1 MFGFLRR
8 KKAPEPFEAPAV
20 EPTVHPLP
28 YDAAPQSPTI
38 EPTAP
43 PEAFAPSNPPATP
56 ITTASALDAGKAEQP
71 AVPCVMASPHT
82 AQEAA
87 QEAVQEAIQEN
98 AAAFGESPHRD
109 KPKSGFWQQLARSRA
124 SFTEGLGDLF
134 LGKKAI
140 DEELLDEIETRLLL
154 ADVGQ
159 TTTQSLIKALQ
170 QHISRKQIADA
181 NALFETLSQ
190 LMVERLQRVQKP
202 RPAFIEHPHIMVVCG
217 INGAGK
223 TTTIGKLAYYFKNQG
238 HKVMLAAGDT
248 FRAAAVEQLMAWGAR
263 NQIPVI
269 GEPGRSDSASVLF
282 DAAQSAKARQ
292 IDVLIADTAGRL
304 HTQGGLMDE
313 LKKLVRV
320 ISKSQPNAPHEIIL
334 VLDASIGQ
342 NALNQ
347 ARLFHQAV
355 GVTGLVVTK
364 LDGTAKGGILFAIAD
379 ELALPIY
386 FIGVGEQL
394 DDLRVF
400 DPQSYVDALLD
411 RQS

>member
-8 KKAPEPFEAPAV
+8 KKAPETPAELMMEPEVTQAAGPEAAPAA
-20 EPTVHPLP
+20 ETV
-28 YDAAPQSPTI
+28 
-38 EPTAP
+38 
-43 PEAFAPSNPPATP
+43 ATP
-56 ITTASALDAGKAEQP
+56 TSPAPVDTEQSAALAPLIHAETRSTDRVAPLTEP
-71 AVPCVMASPHT
+71 ANR
-82 AQEAA
+82 E
-87 QEAVQEAIQEN
+87 
-98 AAAFGESPHRD
+98 
-109 KPKSGFWQQLARSRA
+109 KPKSRFWQQLSRTRS
-124 SFTEGLGDLF
+124 SVTEGLGDLF

-140 DEELLDEIETRLLL
+140 DDELLEEIETRLLL

-159 TTTQSLIKALQ
+159 TTTQALIKELQ
-170 QHISRKQIADA
+170 QLISRKQLNDA
-181 NALFETLSQ
+181 EALFEKLGN
-190 LMVERLQRVQKP
+190 LMVERLQRAQKL
-202 RPAFIEHPHIMVVCG
+202 RPTFTELPHIIVVCG

-248 FRAAAVEQLMAWGAR
+248 FRAAAVEQLMTWGER

-269 GEPGRSDSASVLF
+269 GEPGRNDAASVLF

-320 ISKSQPNAPHEIIL
+320 LSKSQPGAPHEILL

-379 ELALPIY
+379 ELGLPID

-394 DDLRVF
+394 EDLRPF
-400 DPQSYVDALLD
+400 EPQNYVDALLD
-411 RQS
+411 REPS

>member
-8 KKAPEPFEAPAV
+8 KKAPENPEQPLVESVIAADTPPCEPARAIPAPEYNVNEAPSD
-20 EPTVHPLP
+20 EPSREP
-28 YDAAPQSPTI
+28 AA
-38 EPTAP
+38 ELATAP
-43 PEAFAPSNPPATP
+43 LNAQSSSELELEPEP
-56 ITTASALDAGKAEQP
+56 EQP
-71 AVPCVMASPHT
+71 LI
-82 AQEAA
+82 E
-87 QEAVQEAIQEN
+87 
-98 AAAFGESPHRD
+98 
-109 KPKSGFWQQLARSRA
+109 KPKSRFWQQLARSRA

-140 DEELLDEIETRLLL
+140 DDDLLDEIESRLLL

-159 TTTQSLIKALQ
+159 TTTQSLIKTLQ
-170 QHISRKQIADA
+170 QHISRKQINDA
-181 NALFETLSQ
+181 EALFETLSQ
-190 LMVERLQRVQKP
+190 LMVTRLQAVQKP
-202 RPAFIEHPHIMVVCG
+202 RPAISEQPHIMVVCG

-223 TTTIGKLAYYFKNQG
+223 TTTIGKLAYYFKSQG
-238 HKVMLAAGDT
+238 LKVMLAAGDT

-282 DAAQSAKARQ
+282 DAAQSAKAKQ
-292 IDVLIADTAGRL
+292 IDLLIADTAGRL

-355 GVTGLVVTK
+355 GITGLVVTK

-400 DPQSYVDALLD
+400 EPQSYVDALLD

>member
-8 KKAPEPFEAPAV
+8 KKASEQFEAPPI
-20 EPTVHPLP
+20 EPTVHPQP
-28 YDAAPQSPTI
+28 FDAAPQSPTI
-38 EPTAP
+38 NPTAL
-43 PEAFAPSNPPATP
+43 PEAIAAEHRVSTP
-56 ITTASALDAGKAEQP
+56 RITASALDVGKAEQAAAP
-71 AVPCVMASPHT
+71 VVIPPYPD
-82 AQEAA
+82 AA
-87 QEAVQEAIQEN
+87 QENEPALSEA
-98 AAAFGESPHRD
+98 PHRD
-109 KPKSGFWQQLARSRA
+109 KPRSRFWQQLARSRA

-140 DEELLDEIETRLLL
+140 DDELLEEIETRLLL

-159 TTTQSLIKALQ
+159 TTTQSLIQTLQ
-170 QHISRKQIADA
+170 KQISRKQIADA

-202 RPAFIEHPHIMVVCG
+202 RPAFIAHPHIMVVCG

-292 IDVLIADTAGRL
+292 IDLLIADTAGRL

-355 GVTGLVVTK
+355 GVTGIVVTK

>member
-8 KKAPEPFEAPAV
+8 KKAPETPAELMMEPEVTQAAGPEAAPAA
-20 EPTVHPLP
+20 ETV
-28 YDAAPQSPTI
+28 
-38 EPTAP
+38 
-43 PEAFAPSNPPATP
+43 ATP
-56 ITTASALDAGKAEQP
+56 TSPAPVDTEQSAALAPLIHAEIRSTDRVAPLTEP
-71 AVPCVMASPHT
+71 ANR
-82 AQEAA
+82 E
-87 QEAVQEAIQEN
+87 
-98 AAAFGESPHRD
+98 
-109 KPKSGFWQQLARSRA
+109 KPKSRFWQQLSRTRS
-124 SFTEGLGDLF
+124 SVTEGLGDLF

-140 DEELLDEIETRLLL
+140 DDELLEEIETRLLL
-154 ADVGQ
+154 ADIGQ
-159 TTTQSLIKALQ
+159 TTTQALIKELQ
-170 QHISRKQIADA
+170 QLISRKQLNDA
-181 NALFETLSQ
+181 EALFEKLGN
-190 LMVERLQRVQKP
+190 LMVERLQRAQKP
-202 RPAFIEHPHIMVVCG
+202 RPTFTELPHIIVVCG

-248 FRAAAVEQLMAWGAR
+248 FRAAAVEQLMTWGER

-269 GEPGRSDSASVLF
+269 GEPGRNDAASVLF

-320 ISKSQPNAPHEIIL
+320 LSKSQPGAPHEILL

-364 LDGTAKGGILFAIAD
+364 LDGTAKGGVLFAIAD
-379 ELALPIY
+379 ELGLPID

-394 DDLRVF
+394 EDLRPF
-400 DPQSYVDALLD
+400 E
-411 RQS
+411 

>member
-1 MFGFLRR
+1 M
-8 KKAPEPFEAPAV
+8 AEPEVTQEVGPEAAPAAETLV
-20 EPTVHPLP
+20 
-28 YDAAPQSPTI
+28 
-38 EPTAP
+38 
-43 PEAFAPSNPPATP
+43 TP
-56 ITTASALDAGKAEQP
+56 
-71 AVPCVMASPHT
+71 
-82 AQEAA
+82 
-87 QEAVQEAIQEN
+87 
-98 AAAFGESPHRD
+98 ESPAPVDIEQSAALVPLIHAETRSTD
-109 KPKSGFWQQLARSRA
+109 RVAPLTEPANREKPKSRFWQQLSRTRS
-124 SFTEGLGDLF
+124 SVTEGLGDLF

-140 DEELLDEIETRLLL
+140 DDELLEEIETRLLL

-159 TTTQSLIKALQ
+159 TTTQALIKELQ
-170 QHISRKQIADA
+170 QHISRKQLNDA
-181 NALFETLSQ
+181 EALFEKLGS
-190 LMVERLQRVQKP
+190 LMVERLQRAQKP
-202 RPAFIEHPHIMVVCG
+202 RPTFTEHPHIIVVCG

-248 FRAAAVEQLMAWGAR
+248 FRAAAVEQLITWGER

-269 GEPGRSDSASVLF
+269 GEPGRNDAASVLF

-320 ISKSQPNAPHEIIL
+320 VSKSQPGAPHEILL

-379 ELALPIY
+379 ELGLPID

-394 DDLRVF
+394 EDLRPF
-400 DPQSYVDALLD
+400 EPQNYVDALLD
-411 RQS
+411 REPS

>member
-1 MFGFLRR
+1 
-8 KKAPEPFEAPAV
+8 
-20 EPTVHPLP
+20 
-28 YDAAPQSPTI
+28 
-38 EPTAP
+38 
-43 PEAFAPSNPPATP
+43 
-56 ITTASALDAGKAEQP
+56 
-71 AVPCVMASPHT
+71 MASPHT
-82 AQEAA
+82 AQEAT
-87 QEAVQEAIQEN
+87 QEN
-98 AAAFGESPHRD
+98 ETALSESLHRD

>member
-8 KKAPEPFEAPAV
+8 KKAPEQFKTPPI
-20 EPTVHPLP
+20 EPSVHPQP
-28 YDAAPQSPTI
+28 FDAAPQSPTT
-38 EPTAP
+38 PPAQ
-43 PEAFAPSNPPATP
+43 PEAIAAEHPEFTP
-56 ITTASALDAGKAEQP
+56 ITAAALDAGKAEQP
-71 AVPCVMASPHT
+71 ASPRVVPASD
-82 AQEAA
+82 AA
-87 QEAVQEAIQEN
+87 QENE
-98 AAAFGESPHRD
+98 AAFSEAPYRD
-109 KPKSGFWQQLARSRA
+109 KPKSRFWQQLARSRA

-134 LGKKAI
+134 LGKKTI
-140 DEELLDEIETRLLL
+140 DEALLEEIETRLLL

-159 TTTQSLIKALQ
+159 TTTQSLIQTLQ
-170 QHISRKQIADA
+170 KQISRKQIADA

-190 LMVERLQRVQKP
+190 LMVERLQQVQKP
-202 RPAFIEHPHIMVVCG
+202 RPALIEHPHIMVVCG

-248 FRAAAVEQLMAWGAR
+248 FRAAAVEQLMAWGVR

-292 IDVLIADTAGRL
+292 IDLLIADTAGRL

-364 LDGTAKGGILFAIAD
+364 LDGTAKGGILFAIAE

-411 RQS
+411 RQA